1 LFNVGDGEIFAD
13 ALVQVSKIKEY
24 IDTKFEI
31 RIFVGE
37 DSLIENGLALKELIN
52 PETQITE
59 EAELFSQPSK
69 NRLFPKLRYS
79 INKIEDYIQN
89 PAKYDA
95 HLSFLVNPFASDIT
109 LHKPFRDYK
118 VDYLNGL
125 ILDNAIEVEE
135 GKNGSNISWYSFIDF
150 GNEKGKPLNRFY
162 AICQAYTAGAL
173 ASHKTDAVPA
183 VNLNLNDRDRVLLS
197 HLHEFSDWVIT
208 FDKNLGPQ
216 IFDMPSDDGKI
227 PFLLDYIPCEEM
239 TGISSYLT
247 TKPSSEIVG
256 ILGPHFQDFGIDIAS
271 EEGQNALQVLLEDLR
286 AISSSL
292 VMQLNS
298 SKNKAFEVIGS
309 AFAKR
314 VLEKKGLLENAF
326 MVPIDLHQNLFDN
339 LDSNSKS
346 RADNLFISINKDTKT
361 IKVSVLEIKCRKHLG
376 IAERE
381 DLKIKMMDQID
392 DGEV

>member
-1 LFNVGDGEIFAD
+1 
-13 ALVQVSKIKEY
+13 
-24 IDTKFEI
+24 
-31 RIFVGE
+31 
-37 DSLIENGLALKELIN
+37 
-52 PETQITE
+52 
-59 EAELFSQPSK
+59 
-69 NRLFPKLRYS
+69 
-79 INKIEDYIQN
+79 
-89 PAKYDA
+89 
-95 HLSFLVNPFASDIT
+95 LVNPFASDIT

-247 TKPSSEIVG
+247 TKPSSEIV
-256 ILGPHFQDFGIDIAS
+256 
-271 EEGQNALQVLLEDLR
+271 R
-286 AISSSL
+286 
-292 VMQLNS
+292 
-298 SKNKAFEVIGS
+298 K
-309 AFAKR
+309 
-314 VLEKKGLLENAF
+314 
-326 MVPIDLHQNLFDN
+326 
-339 LDSNSKS
+339 
-346 RADNLFISINKDTKT
+346 SINLNFYFLSFHHF
-361 IKVSVLEIKCRKHLG
+361 I
-376 IAERE
+376 
-381 DLKIKMMDQID
+381 
-392 DGEV
+392 